1 MMPESDMKV
10 FPQEGSPITCPLCN
24 EDISSLTTGGSE
36 YVTCPKCNRNIHL
49 ARYFWVQKGVG
60 IFREPQLRCP
70 NCYRLFAMGDY
81 SDRGQEIKC
90 RDCGHTSTFI
100 RIDSA

>member
-1 MMPESDMKV
+1 MIPESDMRV
-10 FPQEGSPITCPLCN
+10 FPQEGLSIVTCPFCQ
-24 EDISSLTTGGSE
+24 EDISAFTGGSD
-36 YVTCPKCNRNIHL
+36 YVTCPKCKRNIHL
-49 ARYFWVQKGVG
+49 ARYFWVSKGVG
-60 IFREPQLRCP
+60 MFREPQLRCP
-70 NCYRLFAMGDY
+70 QCFRLFAMGDY